1 MLLGFDMAIQSD
13 VARSRRRSECKG
25 KNMNCAYKKMLALAF
40 ALSTTESAF
49 ATDLL
54 TIYREAQIQDSTY
67 AGAKAQYVGTQE
79 RLPQA
84 RALLLPNINF
94 GAGTH
99 YNSTDSNYN
108 TPTLPNG
115 RRDFYDYNYGVNIT
129 QPLYR
134 RQNDAIYEQAKVQ
147 VRQAQNQLGFAAQ
160 DLMARVAVGYFDVL
174 LARANLST
182 IRSQK
187 TAVAEQLEQAKRNF
201 IVGTA
206 TITDSR
212 EAQARFDLV
221 IAQELVAENDL
232 EVKTRALEQIVGK
245 PVGRLADLKTP
256 VTLNPPEPADMS
268 AWVEQAYQSSLQVA
282 IAQQNVEI
290 AAQEIKKADAGH
302 YPTLD
307 AVGSLTD
314 NYANNSTFG
323 YGSEV
328 KALVV
333 GVQLNVPLYQGGGIS
348 SRVREAVAG
357 QERARQDLESARRT
371 VAQQTREAF
380 LGVTSGLGQIK
391 ALRQAVGSTTL
402 QLESTKL
409 GQEVG
414 VRTAVDVLNAEQQLA
429 ISQRDLAQAVFNT
442 IVNQLKLKAAVGKL
456 AEADLADINSLLKE
470 DAQ

>member
-1 MLLGFDMAIQSD
+1 MKRISFL
-13 VARSRRRSECKG
+13 VA
-25 KNMNCAYKKMLALAF
+25 ALF
-40 ALSTTESAF
+40 ANQTW

-54 TIYREAQIQDSTY
+54 TIYREAVVQDSTY
-67 AGAKAQYVGTQE
+67 AGAKAQYIGAQE
-79 RLPQA
+79 KLPQA
-84 RALLLPNINF
+84 RALLLPNINI

-99 YNSTDSNYN
+99 YNVTDSTYS
-108 TPTLPNG
+108 PPLFPGG
-115 RRDFYDYNYGVNIT
+115 RHDFYDYNFGINLT

-134 RQNDAIYEQAKVQ
+134 RQNNATYEQAKVQ
-147 VRQAQNQLGFAAQ
+147 VRQAQNQLSASAQ
-160 DLMARVAVGYFDVL
+160 DLMTRVAQGYFDVL
-174 LARANLST
+174 LARANLIT
-182 IRSQK
+182 IGSQK

-201 IVGTA
+201 VVGTA

-212 EAQARFDLV
+212 EAQARYDLV
-221 IAQELVAENDL
+221 IAQEIVGQNDL

-245 PVGRLADLKTP
+245 PVGRLAGLTSP
-256 VTLNPPEPADMS
+256 VTLNPPQPADMG

-282 IAQQNVEI
+282 LAQQNVEI
-290 AAQEIKKADAGH
+290 AAQEVKKADAGH

-314 NYANNSTFG
+314 NYANSGANSI
-323 YGSEV
+323 GSDV
-328 KALVV
+328 KAFVV
-333 GVQLNVPLYQGGGIS
+333 GLQLNVPLYQGGGIS

-380 LGVTSGLGQIK
+380 LGVTSGLAQIK
-391 ALRQAVGSTTL
+391 ALEQAVSSTKL

-429 ISQRDLAQAVFNT
+429 AAERDLAQAVYGT

-456 AEADLADINSLLKE
+456 AEADLADVNVLLKE
-470 DAQ
+470 EAP

>member
-1 MLLGFDMAIQSD
+1 MNRLSNKALVLAMVLGA
-13 VARSRRRSECKG
+13 G
-25 KNMNCAYKKMLALAF
+25 
-40 ALSTTESAF
+40 ESAF
-49 ATDLL
+49 AADLL
-54 TIYREAQIQDSTY
+54 SIYREAQVQDATY
-67 AGAKAQYVGTQE
+67 AGAKATYIGSQE

-94 GAGTH
+94 GAGAH
-99 YNSTDSNYN
+99 YNDVDTDYRNNVFPS
-108 TPTLPNG
+108 G

-134 RQNDAIYEQAKVQ
+134 PQNNAILEQAKVQ
-147 VRQAQNQLGFAAQ
+147 VRQAEIQLSAASQ
-160 DLMARVAVGYFDVL
+160 DLMTRVAQGYFDVL
-174 LARANLST
+174 LARANLAT

-212 EAQARFDLV
+212 EAQARYDLV
-221 IAQELVAENDL
+221 VAQELVAENDL
-232 EVKTRALEQIVGK
+232 EVKSRALEQIVGK
-245 PVGRLADLKTP
+245 PVGKLAGLSTP
-256 VTLNPPEPADMS
+256 VTLNPPDPADMA

-282 IAQQNVEI
+282 FAQQSVEI

-314 NYANNSTFG
+314 SYANSSAQG
-323 YGSEV
+323 IGSDI

-357 QERARQDLESARRT
+357 QERARQDLESARRS
-371 VAQQTREAF
+371 VALQTRTAF

-391 ALRQAVGSTTL
+391 ALRQAVDSTKL

-429 ISQRDLAQAVFNT
+429 AAERDLAQAVYNT
-442 IVNQLKLKAAVGKL
+442 IVSQLKLKAAVGKL
-456 AEADLADINSLLKE
+456 AEADLSDVNLFLKE
-470 DAQ
+470 DVQ